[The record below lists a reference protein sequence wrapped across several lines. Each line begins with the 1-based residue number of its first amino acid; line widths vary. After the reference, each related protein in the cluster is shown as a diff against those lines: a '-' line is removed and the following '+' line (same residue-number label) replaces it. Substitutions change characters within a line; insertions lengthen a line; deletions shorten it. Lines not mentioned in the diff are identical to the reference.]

1 MGGSL
6 GRGTPAAVERDEAD
20 DGTEYYFHWVAA
32 LEKLVA
38 SKGLAGEPE
47 LYERKEAW
55 ADAYRH
61 TPHGQPV
68 QLRPGFRVS
77 YEYRQSP
84 LIRVTR
90 ADGVSK
96 EIRVQDGHLFVC
108 NGCCCGRTEKGFPA
122 LPLEEF
128 KQQWKKR
135 GFRRRFHLTI
145 SGCLGPCPLANVV
158 LLQFRG
164 RSMWFHSINHAKD
177 VDLIYNYVER
187 MLQGE
192 TELDVPAELAGP
204 PLSAVPGGITGGR
217 VRLRN
222 LAGED
227 GTGNEQSAERLDRDS
242 GTREHQYADRRQ
254 DAGNRRADVRAR
266 HTLLSSAFPPRP
278 WRTTPLMTPAMP
290 AAFPVTRVPCGSF
303 SS

>member
-1 MGGSL
+1 MTILTAPDDARRYLELKSL
-6 GRGTPAAVERDEAD
+6 PRDEDGPVFAEPWQAQAFALAVRLNAQGHFTWKEWADALAAELAAAAERDEAD
-20 DGTEYYFHWVAA
+20 DGSEYYQHWVAA

-38 SKGLAGEPE
+38 AKGLAGEPE
-47 LYERKEAW
+47 MYERKEAW

-61 TPHGQPV
+61 TPHGKPV

-84 LIRVTR
+84 LISVTR

-96 EIRVQDGHLFVC
+96 QIRVQDGHLFVC

-158 LLQFRG
+158 LLQFGG
-164 RSMWFHSINHAKD
+164 RSMWFHSINDPKD
-177 VDLIYNYVER
+177 VDLIYSYVER

-192 TELDVPAELAGP
+192 TELEIPVELAGRHFQRY
-204 PLSAVPGGITGGR
+204 LNEGATSADWQF
-217 VRLRN
+217 
-222 LAGED
+222 D
-227 GTGNEQSAERLDRDS
+227 GPCPDADSVFDSRDR
-242 GTREHQYADRRQ
+242 
-254 DAGNRRADVRAR
+254 
-266 HTLLSSAFPPRP
+266 
-278 WRTTPLMTPAMP
+278 
-290 AAFPVTRVPCGSF
+290 
-303 SS
+303 